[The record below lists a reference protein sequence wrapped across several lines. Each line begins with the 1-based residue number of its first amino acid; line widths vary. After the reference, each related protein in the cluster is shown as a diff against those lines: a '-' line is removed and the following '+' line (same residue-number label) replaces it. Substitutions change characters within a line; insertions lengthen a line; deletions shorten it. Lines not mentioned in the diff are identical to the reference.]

1 MASIKDIQNQIDNN
15 TLDPS
20 KYTREERQL
29 IDEAIKRGLITGPSM
44 SELETQR
51 VGAAKDVA
59 TMDAAVKN

>member
-29 IDEAIKRGLITGPSM
+29 IDEAIKRGLNTGA
-44 SELETQR
+44 Q
-51 VGAAKDVA
+51 
-59 TMDAAVKN
+59 